1 VRVRID
7 AVVTAANVLGIYK
20 STNKQVNIQITGY
33 YIATPGVPLLK
44 FPVKTQSGMKGKRV
58 SNLVQCQQET

>member
-1 VRVRID
+1 MRVRID

-33 YIATPGVPLLK
+33 YIATPGVPLFEIPSENSK
-44 FPVKTQSGMKGKRV
+44 WYER
-58 SNLVQCQQET
+58 